1 MTSLCLSYC
10 ATPLVFVAFCLSA
23 RSSFLFYYL
32 VPSLRSFSF
41 AFELPSN
48 RSLMPSSACPVL
60 DPFSSLYYS
69 RSAAIDRTT
78 LLAISL

>member
-1 MTSLCLSYC
+1 MASLCLSYC

-60 DPFSSLYYS
+60 DPFPLY
-69 RSAAIDRTT
+69 TT
-78 LLAISL
+78 SNWRAPARVFNCN